1 MSINN
6 CVQSNIE
13 EILKRTVTKND
24 SEILSKKL
32 RHFAE
37 SL

>member
-6 CVQSNIE
+6 CVQSNIK

-24 SEILSKKL
+24 SEISRKKL
-32 RHFAE
+32 RQFAE